1 VTQLV
6 KHSLRHLYIFLKS
19 LKLLF
24 FLLCAELRAEAVMQ
38 ALAQNRQQP
47 LIMPMSS
54 KRTSAVVK
62 PARARQADHATG
74 SC

>member
-1 VTQLV
+1 MDYVMF
-6 KHSLRHLYIFLKS
+6 RFY
-19 LKLLF
+19 
-24 FLLCAELRAEAVMQ
+24 LLCVFFEELRSEAVMQ

-62 PARARQADHATG
+62 PARGNRADDALGKH
-74 SC
+74 